1 MGDPETQP
9 LLFRMQGDLFTVLFK
24 AAKQELEGVEIN
36 WDKEHAITIV
46 MASKDYPIK
55 PILGDEI
62 NLPNIQDDN
71 TFIFHAGTNIENSKI
86 MTSGGRVLG
95 VTAKGR
101 TLEIAKNKAY
111 DVLKKVEFNGAQ
123 FRTDIGKKALN

>member
-1 MGDPETQP
+1 
-9 LLFRMQGDLFTVLFK
+9 
-24 AAKQELEGVEIN
+24 
-36 WDKEHAITIV
+36 

-71 TFIFHAGTNIENSKI
+71 AFIFHAGTNLKNNKLL
-86 MTSGGRVLG
+86 TSGGRVLG
-95 VTAKGR
+95 VTAKGK

-111 DVLKKVEFNGAQ
+111 GVLKKVEFNGAQ

>member
-1 MGDPETQP
+1 
-9 LLFRMQGDLFTVLFK
+9 
-24 AAKQELEGVEIN
+24 
-36 WDKEHAITIV
+36 
-46 MASKDYPIK
+46 MATKDYPTK

-62 NLPNIQDDN
+62 NLPEMQNED
-71 TFIFHAGTNIENSKI
+71 TFIFHAGTSLESNKL

-95 VTAKGR
+95 ITAKGK

-111 DVLKKVEFNGAQ
+111 DILRKVELDGAQ

>member
-1 MGDPETQP
+1 
-9 LLFRMQGDLFTVLFK
+9 
-24 AAKQELEGVEIN
+24 
-36 WDKEHAITIV
+36 
-46 MASKDYPIK
+46 
-55 PILGDEI
+55 
-62 NLPNIQDDN
+62 
-71 TFIFHAGTNIENSKI
+71 

-123 FRTDIGKKALN
+123 FCTDIGKKALN